1 MRQEGESGLSTL
13 SPASPIDH
21 AGTMTV
27 RPGPVNNAHERRRTL
42 HQAMTELELAVSGP
56 AAAVGWAEDVGLG
69 LASVKTALEAHID
82 EVDGPGGLLADIV
95 SRAPGLKPACDEL
108 TEEHS
113 LLRESMGRAEQD
125 LIGAIQSGPGG
136 RARLRRRVVALL
148 GRLTLHRQ
156 AGADLVY
163 DAYNIDIAAMD

>member
-1 MRQEGESGLSTL
+1 M
-13 SPASPIDH
+13 
-21 AGTMTV
+21 
-27 RPGPVNNAHERRRTL
+27 
-42 HQAMTELELAVSGP
+42 AVSGP
-56 AAAVGWAEDVGLG
+56 AAAVGWAEQVGLG

-82 EVDGPGGLLADIV
+82 EVDGPEGLLAEIV
-95 SRAPGLKPACDEL
+95 RRAPGLQPACHEL

-113 LLRESMGRAEQD
+113 VLRESMGRAEQD
-125 LIGAIQSGPGG
+125 LIGAIQGGPDG